1 MIDTILEYFQTQFLD
16 SLSRAIPALTALV
29 FAFILGY
36 IIYYVY
42 TKSFRGVIYSHAF
55 AISLAVMTILS
66 TMVTVALSS
75 NIALSLG
82 LVGALSI
89 VRYRT
94 AVKDP
99 MDLLFL
105 FWAVASGITIGARLF
120 YLALI
125 GAGIVVLMLLAISKL
140 TSKSKMYILVVH
152 YTGEDIGDELRRI
165 LRGNRFEIKSRTV
178 REDDVELALEIVV
191 KDNNLAFM
199 ESIKKTPTVKDLT
212 LIQYDG
218 EYLG

>member
-1 MIDTILEYFQTQFLD
+1 
-16 SLSRAIPALTALV
+16 
-29 FAFILGY
+29 
-36 IIYYVY
+36 
-42 TKSFRGVIYSHAF
+42 
-55 AISLAVMTILS
+55 
-66 TMVTVALSS
+66 
-75 NIALSLG
+75 
-82 LVGALSI
+82 
-89 VRYRT
+89 
-94 AVKDP
+94 
-99 MDLLFL
+99 
-105 FWAVASGITIGARLF
+105 
-120 YLALI
+120 
-125 GAGIVVLMLLAISKL
+125 
-140 TSKSKMYILVVH
+140 MYILVVH